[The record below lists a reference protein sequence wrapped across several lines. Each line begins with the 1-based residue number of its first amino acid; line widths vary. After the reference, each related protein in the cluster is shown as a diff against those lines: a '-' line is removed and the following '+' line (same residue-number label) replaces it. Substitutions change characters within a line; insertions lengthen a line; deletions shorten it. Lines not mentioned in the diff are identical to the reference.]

1 MATVREIQEVQ
12 EILLD
17 LSSLTAGEKIVRLE
31 LLGYTDM
38 EIALIL
44 RLLPSWIEKVQ
55 HALKKSKTE
64 QNSLDHLLARGWTL
78 RRTAEEVKHTPLEHQ
93 QEGSVV

>member
-1 MATVREIQEVQ
+1 VTTVREIREVQ
-12 EILLD
+12 ETLRVLHSMTAD
-17 LSSLTAGEKIVRLE
+17 EKMTQLGSLGFTDVEIV
-31 LLGYTDM
+31 
-38 EIALIL
+38 LIL

-78 RRTAEEVKHTPLEHQ
+78 RRTAEEVKHIPLEHQ